1 MPTQSGACVP
11 CQTIRQ
17 WRAARIELT
26 PHCGICGARLAAP
39 GTREY
44 QLLALARDG
53 RLIAILLRHDAQ
65 PRPVPL
71 SSPELTRLAAANLA
85 RIARE
90 LAHRARQLVPALR
103 FEFET
108 DRAGRPL
115 AS

>member
-1 MPTQSGACVP
+1 
-11 CQTIRQ
+11 
-17 WRAARIELT
+17 
-26 PHCGICGARLAAP
+26 
-39 GTREY
+39 
-44 QLLALARDG
+44 
-53 RLIAILLRHDAQ
+53 
-65 PRPVPL
+65 L